1 MDNTIL
7 VAILSFIGTI
17 IGTFGGI
24 LTANKLTNYR
34 LTQIEKKIEQNTLS
48 YEHIAVELCNLRTS
62 YEVCSVKICN
72 LEKRLN
78 NIEKLME
85 GKDIWN

>member
-1 MDNTIL
+1 MENTIL

-34 LTQIEKKIEQNTLS
+34 LAQIEKNLEQNTL
-48 YEHIAVELCNLRTS
+48 
-62 YEVCSVKICN
+62 
-72 LEKRLN
+72 
-78 NIEKLME
+78 
-85 GKDIWN
+85 

>member
-48 YEHIAVELCNLRTS
+48 YEHIVSELSNLRTS
-62 YEVCSVKICN
+62 YEVSSVKICN

-85 GKDIWN
+85 GRDI

>member
-24 LTANKLTNYR
+24 LTANRLTNYR

-48 YEHIAVELCNLRTS
+48 YEHIVSELSNLRTS
-62 YEVCSVKICN
+62 YEVSSVKICN

>member
-34 LTQIEKKIEQNTLS
+34 LTQIEKKIELNTLS
-48 YEHIAVELCNLRTS
+48 YEHIVSELSNLRTS
-62 YEVCSVKICN
+62 YEVSSVKICN

-85 GKDIWN
+85 GKDI

>member
-17 IGTFGGI
+17 IGSFSGI
-24 LTANKLTNYR
+24 LTTNRLINYR
-34 LTQIEKKIEQNTLS
+34 LAQIEKKIEQNTLS
-48 YEHIAVELCNLRTS
+48 YEHIAAELCNLRTS
-62 YEVCSVKICN
+62 YEICSVKICN

-85 GKDIWN
+85 EKGI

>member
-48 YEHIAVELCNLRTS
+48 YDHIVSELSNLRTS
-62 YEVCSVKICN
+62 YEVSSVKICN

-85 GKDIWN
+85 GKDI

>member
-1 MDNTIL
+1 MDDTIL

-48 YEHIAVELCNLRTS
+48 YEHIVSELSNLRTS
-62 YEVCSVKICN
+62 YEVSSVKICN

-85 GKDIWN
+85 GKDI

>member
-1 MDNTIL
+1 MDSTIL
-7 VAILSFIGTI
+7 VALLSFIGTI

-34 LTQIEKKIEQNTLS
+34 LSQIEKKIEQNTLS

-62 YEVCSVKICN
+62 YEVCSVKICT

-85 GKDIWN
+85 GKDI

>member
-48 YEHIAVELCNLRTS
+48 YEHIVSELSNLRTS
-62 YEVCSVKICN
+62 YEVSSIKICN

-85 GKDIWN
+85 GKDI

>member
-34 LTQIEKKIEQNTLS
+34 LTQIEK
-48 YEHIAVELCNLRTS
+48 R
-62 YEVCSVKICN
+62 
-72 LEKRLN
+72 
-78 NIEKLME
+78 
-85 GKDIWN
+85 

>member
-48 YEHIAVELCNLRTS
+48 YEHIVSELSNLRTS
-62 YEVCSVKICN
+62 YEVSSVKICD

-85 GKDIWN
+85 RKDI

>member
-24 LTANKLTNYR
+24 LTANKLTKYR
-34 LTQIEKKIEQNTLS
+34 LVQIEKKIEQNTLS
-48 YEHIAVELCNLRTS
+48 YEHIVDELCNLRTS
-62 YEVCSVKICN
+62 YEVCSIKICN

-85 GKDIWN
+85 GKYI

>member
-48 YEHIAVELCNLRTS
+48 YEHIDAELYNLRTS

-78 NIEKLME
+78 NIEKLIE
-85 GKDIWN
+85 EKDI

>member
-78 NIEKLME
+78 NIENLME

>member
-48 YEHIAVELCNLRTS
+48 YEHIVSELSNLRTS
-62 YEVCSVKICN
+62 YEVSSVKICD

-85 GKDIWN
+85 GKDI